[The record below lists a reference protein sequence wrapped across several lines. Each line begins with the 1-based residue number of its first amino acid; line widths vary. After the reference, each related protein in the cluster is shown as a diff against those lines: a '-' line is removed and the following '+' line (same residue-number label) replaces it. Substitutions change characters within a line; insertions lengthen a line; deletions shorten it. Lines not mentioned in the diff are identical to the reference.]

1 MSLTLVYIGAAAGA
15 APAASLRALSGG
27 GAAALGCGPASPA
40 SAPLAAA
47 PAVYVPAGLEGELRE
62 LVAEAADPGFGRLLE
77 LDPADGEGLDDLIR
91 RSAAGEVVVALAGP
105 GGPQLARE
113 LRSRASA
120 ASTAAAS
127 TAAIGPA
134 TGLQLVTIP
143 AGQDFDDAL
152 LGQELVSLKRIVD
165 VLRVEC
171 PWDREQTPRDIIG
184 YTVEEVHELA
194 DAVAAGDLASEHG
207 ELGDLLLQVVLLSLM
222 LEEEGAGDLASVAHD
237 IEVKLIRRH
246 PHIFADAVAETPKD
260 VKSRWERIKVEQE
273 GRQGIFHDVPAGF
286 PALLYAKKL
295 QQRAASVGFDW
306 DSAAEAFPKIAE
318 EHAELA
324 ELFEEAAEAQP
335 AAAAEP
341 GSAADTP
348 PAARPPLAAPPPA
361 PRRPARG
368 ARGRRPAVRHGQRG
382 APAARRPR
390 ARAPRG
396 RQPVRAARHRRGR
409 ARRRRGA
416 RLVLAGPDRAGGV
429 LPARQGGR
437 SRHAAAHWLSRPPT
451 PSSRR
456 RPAHSSTQVVWG
468 VLGGH
473 CVSVDTMYL
482 HLGPTPGGARETYL
496 QRIYVKRGRERRHP
510 LPLLARL
517 AACVT
522 VGQAAV
528 SSSTSPM
535 SRPPHSGHEM
545 RSSSMSGRSS
555 VFVNTVPQS
564 SHV

>member
-1 MSLTLVYIGAAAGA
+1 MTLTLVYIGAAAGA

-27 GAAALGCGPASPA
+27 GAASLGGSPA
-40 SAPLAAA
+40 SLAAAPLTAA
-47 PAVYVPAGLEGELRE
+47 PAVYVPAGLEGELRD

-77 LDPADGEGLDDLIR
+77 LDPADGEGLDDLIH

-120 ASTAAAS
+120 RH
-127 TAAIGPA
+127 
-134 TGLQLVTIP
+134 LVTIP

-295 QQRAASVGFDW
+295 QQRASSVGFDW
-306 DSAAEAFPKIAE
+306 DSASAAFPKIAE

-324 ELFEEAAEAQP
+324 ELFQEAAEAQAP
-335 AAAAEP
+335 AAAAPADSPPLADPHRADPRVAHEVGDLLFATVNVARLLHVDP
-341 GSAADTP
+341 ELALREAGNRFERRVTGAAGLAAAEGQDWSSLGLSAQEAYYQRAKAGGADTP
-348 PAARPPLAAPPPA
+348 PS
-361 PRRPARG
+361 
-368 ARGRRPAVRHGQRG
+368 
-382 APAARRPR
+382 
-390 ARAPRG
+390 
-396 RQPVRAARHRRGR
+396 
-409 ARRRRGA
+409 
-416 RLVLAGPDRAGGV
+416 AG
-429 LPARQGGR
+429 
-437 SRHAAAHWLSRPPT
+437 
-451 PSSRR
+451 
-456 RPAHSSTQVVWG
+456 
-468 VLGGH
+468 
-473 CVSVDTMYL
+473 
-482 HLGPTPGGARETYL
+482 
-496 QRIYVKRGRERRHP
+496 
-510 LPLLARL
+510 
-517 AACVT
+517 
-522 VGQAAV
+522 
-528 SSSTSPM
+528 
-535 SRPPHSGHEM
+535 
-545 RSSSMSGRSS
+545 
-555 VFVNTVPQS
+555 
-564 SHV
+564 

>member
-1 MSLTLVYIGAAAGA
+1 MYIGAAAGV

-27 GAAALGCGPASPA
+27 GA
-40 SAPLAAA
+40 
-47 PAVYVPAGLEGELRE
+47 VFVPAGLEGELRE
-62 LVAEAADPGFGRLLE
+62 LVVEASDPGFGRLRE
-77 LDPADGEGLDDLIR
+77 LDPADGEGLDDLVR
-91 RSAAGEVVVALAGP
+91 RAAAGEVVVALAGP

-113 LRSRASA
+113 LRSRASTTAGPACGASPA
-120 ASTAAAS
+120 ASASAA
-127 TAAIGPA
+127 
-134 TGLQLVTIP
+134 LQFVTIP

-194 DAVAAGDLASEHG
+194 DAVASGDLAAEHG

-324 ELFEEAAEAQP
+324 ELFHEAAEAQAAADP
-335 AAAAEP
+335 PSAAAAEP
-341 GSAADTP
+341 DPGPAASASPAGPPPLADPHRADPRVAHEVGDLLFATVNVARLLHVDPELALREAGNRFERRVTGAAALAAADGQDWSSLDLTAQEAYYQRAKAGGADTP
-348 PAARPPLAAPPPA
+348 PPA
-361 PRRPARG
+361 G
-368 ARGRRPAVRHGQRG
+368 
-382 APAARRPR
+382 
-390 ARAPRG
+390 
-396 RQPVRAARHRRGR
+396 
-409 ARRRRGA
+409 
-416 RLVLAGPDRAGGV
+416 
-429 LPARQGGR
+429 
-437 SRHAAAHWLSRPPT
+437 
-451 PSSRR
+451 
-456 RPAHSSTQVVWG
+456 
-468 VLGGH
+468 
-473 CVSVDTMYL
+473 
-482 HLGPTPGGARETYL
+482 
-496 QRIYVKRGRERRHP
+496 
-510 LPLLARL
+510 
-517 AACVT
+517 
-522 VGQAAV
+522 
-528 SSSTSPM
+528 
-535 SRPPHSGHEM
+535 
-545 RSSSMSGRSS
+545 
-555 VFVNTVPQS
+555 
-564 SHV
+564 